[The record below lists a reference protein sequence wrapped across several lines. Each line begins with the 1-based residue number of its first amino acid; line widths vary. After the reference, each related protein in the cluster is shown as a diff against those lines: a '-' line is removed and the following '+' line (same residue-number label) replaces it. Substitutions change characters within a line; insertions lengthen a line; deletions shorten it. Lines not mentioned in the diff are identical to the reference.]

1 MLAPMAVNSVEAVTT
16 PGTTYCDLD
25 DIKVSVSSQTAC
37 EFGSWGLLCDV
48 ILGPQVLWRYH

>member
-25 DIKVSVSSQTAC
+25 DIKVSVT
-37 EFGSWGLLCDV
+37 GSLGAEAYFDV